1 MDFVVV
7 GLGLGAI
14 GILLGLL
21 LRDAPGWRAALAPGP
36 AADGA
41 PPVADTFAR
50 GLGTFL
56 LVCGAALTVL
66 TFLGLGTGLS
76 DDRGTLLVAGTV
88 TIALLG
94 LVAWLV
100 QQLRHRPSGR
110 PAAVADVA
118 ASDATA
124 PPSDSPPLG
133 SAAVLGA
140 ALAAGATELTGEAEG
155 FGLNVES
162 TVVSQEASE
171 FSPEFPEADEPP
183 AGAGLRAAHATED
196 RAGPAAKP
204 TA

>member
-76 DDRGTLLVAGTV
+76 DERGTLLVAGTV

-100 QQLRHRPSGR
+100 QHLRHRPSAR
-110 PAAVADVA
+110 PAAAA
-118 ASDATA
+118 ASDAVATA
-124 PPSDSPPLG
+124 APAGSPPLG
-133 SAAVLGA
+133 TAAVLGA
-140 ALAAGATELTGEAEG
+140 ALAAGATEMIGEAEG

-171 FSPEFPEADEPP
+171 LVPETPEIDEPAAE
-183 AGAGLRAAHATED
+183 AGPRAAHATED
-196 RAGPAAKP
+196 RPGPAAKP
-204 TA
+204 AD